1 MESEKYRS
9 ALRSTMALRV
19 YLTVLTKDAAM
30 ALVWLLGPGT
40 SIELLGRHQ
49 GGLVPL
55 TLLLESLL
63 ESQAP
68 VADET

>member
-1 MESEKYRS
+1 
-9 ALRSTMALRV
+9 MALRV

-55 TLLLESLL
+55 ILLLESLL
-63 ESQAP
+63 ENQAS
-68 VADET
+68 VADKT